1 MEQNNWST
9 INLSQKELRDIKQFC
24 ELNKIEDVP
33 SFLYACWRQGYEIEK
48 YGLLGKTGGIQEKRV
63 ETEVIQEKWVEIPV
77 EVIKEVEKIVEVIKE
92 IPVEV
97 VKEVEKIVEV
107 IKEVPV
113 EIVKEIPVEVI
124 VTKTEYI
131 SDDTK
136 TNELLLTIQQLET
149 EKQKFSTKIEE
160 MVEEQRIFSTKTQ
173 EMENI
178 FQNKIK
184 ELENREPEKV
194 EIIVE
199 KPITTIDNSKQKLL
213 EETIQKL
220 RNELQLKNKEIND
233 LKSSVLE
240 LQKTNSSRA
249 IYMDGSNLGKTIR

>member
-9 INLSQKELRDIKQFC
+9 INLSQNELRDIKQFC

-63 ETEVIQEKWVEIPV
+63 EKEVIQEKWVEIPV

-92 IPVEV
+92 VPVEV
-97 VKEVEKIVEV
+97 VREVEV
-107 IKEVPV
+107 I
-113 EIVKEIPVEVI
+113 KEIPVEVI

-136 TNELLLTIQQLET
+136 TNELLLTIQQLES
-149 EKQKFSTKIEE
+149 EKQKFSTKIDE

-199 KPITTIDNSKQKLL
+199 KPVTTIDNSKQKLL

-240 LQKTNSSRA
+240 LQKTSSSKA

>member
-63 ETEVIQEKWVEIPV
+63 ETETIQEKWVEIPV

-92 IPVEV
+92 VPVEV
-97 VKEVEKIVEV
+97 VREVEV
-107 IKEVPV
+107 
-113 EIVKEIPVEVI
+113 VKEIPVEVI

-213 EETIQKL
+213 EETIQK
-220 RNELQLKNKEIND
+220 IG
-233 LKSSVLE
+233 
-240 LQKTNSSRA
+240 RA
-249 IYMDGSNLGKTIR
+249 HV

>member
-9 INLSQKELRDIKQFC
+9 INLSQNELRDIKQFC

-63 ETEVIQEKWVEIPV
+63 EKEVIQEKWVEIPV

-92 IPVEV
+92 VPVEV
-97 VKEVEKIVEV
+97 VREVEV
-107 IKEVPV
+107 I
-113 EIVKEIPVEVI
+113 KEIPVEVI

-136 TNELLLTIQQLET
+136 TNELLLTIQQLES
-149 EKQKFSTKIEE
+149 EKQKFSTKIDE

-199 KPITTIDNSKQKLL
+199 KPVTTIDNSKQKLL

>member
-9 INLSQKELRDIKQFC
+9 INLSQNELRDIKQFC

-63 ETEVIQEKWVEIPV
+63 EKEVIQEKWVEIPV

-92 IPVEV
+92 VPVEV
-97 VKEVEKIVEV
+97 VREVEV
-107 IKEVPV
+107 I
-113 EIVKEIPVEVI
+113 KEIPVEVI

-136 TNELLLTIQQLET
+136 TNELLLTIQQLES
-149 EKQKFSTKIEE
+149 EKQKFSTKIDE
-160 MVEEQRIFSTKTQ
+160 MVEEQRIFFTKTQ

-199 KPITTIDNSKQKLL
+199 KPVTTIDNSKQKLL

-240 LQKTNSSRA
+240 LQKTSSSKA